1 MKKLVII
8 IPARRGSKRL
18 KNKNE
23 LILGS
28 KKLIE
33 HTILFAKKLVKNDCI
48 ILSTDSNKIKNIG
61 KKLGILAPWI
71 RPRYLSKDKIK
82 SEKVVLHS
90 VNWYE
95 KKISKIKAILLLQPT
110 TPFRN
115 LNFFQKAIKTFF
127 KDTRKNLV
135 SVNLIKNKKKIKKE
149 IIFKNK
155 VLKSINKKKYMING
169 SLYLINLNQFKRTK
183 KFVNTSS
190 VGIPINGEKYQIDID
205 YLSDFKKAKKY
216 EEKNTI

>member
-1 MKKLVII
+1 M
-8 IPARRGSKRL
+8 
-18 KNKNE
+18 
-23 LILGS
+23 
-28 KKLIE
+28 
-33 HTILFAKKLVKNDCI
+33 
-48 ILSTDSNKIKNIG
+48 
-61 KKLGILAPWI
+61 
-71 RPRYLSKDKIK
+71 
-82 SEKVVLHS
+82 HS